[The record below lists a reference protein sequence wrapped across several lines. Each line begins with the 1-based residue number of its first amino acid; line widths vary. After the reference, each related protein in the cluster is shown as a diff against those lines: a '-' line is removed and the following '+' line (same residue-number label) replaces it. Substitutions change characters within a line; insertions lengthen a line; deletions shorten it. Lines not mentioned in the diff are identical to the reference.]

1 MNLSPESVTAIA
13 LLVPASANQ
22 LWCAGQARRAVR
34 PRTRRRMRIANRL
47 MAATL
52 LTNLLLG
59 TVATIIWAAA
69 SIGGS
74 GIQTSPPLLWP
85 LILFVTGIL
94 VSILSNAVA
103 GPPGQQTAPP
113 FSGTE
118 ERRVLRLR
126 RLLRPVRR
134 AVR

>member
-1 MNLSPESVTAIA
+1 MNLGPESVTAIA
-13 LLVPASANQ
+13 LLVPASVNQ

-34 PRTRRRMRIANRL
+34 PRARRRMRIANRL
-47 MAATL
+47 MAAAL

-59 TVATIIWAAA
+59 TVATIIWSAA

-74 GIQTSPPLLWP
+74 AAQSSPPLLWP
-85 LILFVTGIL
+85 LILFVAGVL

-113 FSGTE
+113 FTGTG

-134 AVR
+134 AAR